1 MSWVRILLGAPFTK
15 KIMTVREKITTRMN
29 ELQRLMEANIHLED
43 PDQVED
49 VISSV
54 SKFWPFVSEEDR
66 DYLQAA
72 AHIVEDQTRWDV

>member
-1 MSWVRILLGAPFTK
+1 
-15 KIMTVREKITTRMN
+15 MTVREKITTRMN